1 MKIRMPGCVGDFL
14 RKWIARPDENNR
26 TPDVGAPP
34 VPACQTVTDEFTEA
48 APAHENRPNHNG
60 RGIEL
65 PLKSIL
71 SSLPLELRSRL
82 RHHDP
87 GALTISISLERILPQ
102 LPRGAVKVSFGELR
116 RAAPSLFSEEDDRDD
131 LLVPLPL
138 AEILPRLKP
147 SLIACRRQ
155 QKQVE
160 IPAEITSPF
169 DLRNG
174 AVIFSVG
181 PTKPQS
187 SLIPCPRQ
195 VEPLAPPPVSV
206 SPRGG
211 VTSVPTPLPPTAAP
225 ELAGATARIT
235 PPRPPHE
242 SGGNQARAPEAPA
255 PPHPQ
260 PTGERR
266 PLLLKLSLA
275 EGWPEA
281 VRRELVQLSL
291 SEAMVALP
299 DDAVERALKQ
309 GKVAFTW
316 KTLRSW
322 IKPSPLPTVSAHDNL
337 LVELPLRIVVP
348 PFLARPPRMP
358 SRKRKSLWMIESPT
372 CSLVSLSRNPPATW
386 RLQRL
391 ARRFPGRKIG
401 IAILGTTLPTGPS
414 SWILDRNAA
423 PPPEL
428 SSSPST
434 RRPTKWSRAPRPWTG
449 SPVPSFPCRTG

>member
-266 PLLLKLSLA
+266 PLLLKL
-275 EGWPEA
+275 
-281 VRRELVQLSL
+281 
-291 SEAMVALP
+291 
-299 DDAVERALKQ
+299 
-309 GKVAFTW
+309 F
-316 KTLRSW
+316 
-322 IKPSPLPTVSAHDNL
+322 
-337 LVELPLRIVVP
+337 
-348 PFLARPPRMP
+348 
-358 SRKRKSLWMIESPT
+358 
-372 CSLVSLSRNPPATW
+372 
-386 RLQRL
+386 
-391 ARRFPGRKIG
+391 ARRGLAG
-401 IAILGTTLPTGPS
+401 S
-414 SWILDRNAA
+414 CA
-423 PPPEL
+423 P
-428 SSSPST
+428 
-434 RRPTKWSRAPRPWTG
+434 
-449 SPVPSFPCRTG
+449 